1 MPDRRSRR
9 VSDISG
15 TQPRS
20 HPRHDHGDPV
30 CAHVHVP
37 GVATIVL
44 LVASVSVELS
54 TAAVGSM
61 YIGAACEMV
70 SVGDHVPSVVTVPVI
85 GTFAMSDEVML
96 SAASLTGDGSGEAA
110 GVGKMAA
117 THTVS

>member
-15 TQPRS
+15 TQPRADPL
-20 HPRHDHGDPV
+20 HNHGDPF
-30 CAHVHVP
+30 CAHEE
-37 GVATIVL
+37 VADTAAIIP
-44 LVASVSVELS
+44 LVVFVSAELS
-54 TAAVGSM
+54 TVAVDLT
-61 YIGAACEMV
+61 YAGAACETV
-70 SVGDHVPSVVTVPVI
+70 LVGDHVPSVVTVPVI

-117 THTVS
+117 THRVS